1 MSSGRGESRSTASLP
16 GSCDRTRR
24 RNGSGSRTARK
35 GNARSSIGLP
45 SSAWERRPTSR
56 TACCSLPRST
66 RAGSADRSCRSTV
79 ANDRRLLDARTVVD
93 AADARGADALVDHP
107 RRGSRMTRV
116 QSSGLAQ
123 AEARVEA
130 HSASLKKELGV
141 RDLALTQILFIVG
154 LTWIGVA
161 GKLGPPHVVFWV
173 LALVLFYLP
182 SAAVVIYLNRLM
194 PLEGGLYQW
203 AKLGFNQTVGFLL
216 AWNLWLYVIVFT
228 SEIGL
233 QCATYLSYA
242 IGPQAAWMTS
252 SNWFVALASG
262 VILSLMVVTS
272 TLGLSVGKWVHNTS
286 GVFMITVFSAIVL
299 LPVIGL
305 VTGTLAEYHPF
316 RTHFPEPSL
325 YNLNILG
332 KMGFGALGGFEYM
345 AILAGETNSP
355 SRSVARSVFIAAPV
369 IALMFV
375 LGTSTV
381 VAYVPN
387 ANIDL
392 IGPIAQVLR
401 VGYGP
406 FGMAAPIVTVAILMT
421 LAMRVGQASVAFTA
435 VTRLPMVAGWD
446 RMLPPWFSRLHPVRK
461 TPVNSIVV
469 VGAASFGIASLSLIG
484 VGQAEAFQLVFN
496 ASGIFYALA
505 YVVMFAIPL
514 FGLRG
519 ITPRPPVWLRLA
531 SLSGLLMTVL
541 YIVLSVFPIIKV
553 ESVSTFALKITL
565 TIVAMNLVGIA
576 ILFSARRRSLQAA
589 AAAPAM
595 SD

>member
-1 MSSGRGESRSTASLP
+1 MTSGQEQAS
-16 GSCDRTRR
+16 
-24 RNGSGSRTARK
+24 
-35 GNARSSIGLP
+35 
-45 SSAWERRPTSR
+45 
-56 TACCSLPRST
+56 
-66 RAGSADRSCRSTV
+66 
-79 ANDRRLLDARTVVD
+79 
-93 AADARGADALVDHP
+93 
-107 RRGSRMTRV
+107 
-116 QSSGLAQ
+116 LAQ

-130 HSASLKKELGV
+130 QSASLKQELGV
-141 RDLALTQILFIVG
+141 RDLALTQILFIIG

-242 IGPQAAWMTS
+242 IGPRAGWMTS
-252 SNWFVALASG
+252 SSWFVAVSSAA
-262 VILSLMVVTS
+262 ILSLMVVTA
-272 TLGLSVGKWVHNTS
+272 TIGLSVGKWVHNTG
-286 GVFMITVFSAIVL
+286 GVFMIAVFGAVIL
-299 LPVIGL
+299 LPLIGL
-305 VTGTLAEYHPF
+305 FTGTLTEYHPF
-316 RTHFPEPSL
+316 RTHVPELSL

-345 AILAGETNSP
+345 AILAGETNAP
-355 SRSVARSVFIAAPV
+355 SRSVATSVFIAAPA

-387 ANIDL
+387 AEIDL
-392 IGPIAQVLR
+392 VGPIAQVLR

-406 FGMAAPIVTVAILMT
+406 FGIAAPIVTVAILMT
-421 LAMRVGQASVAFTA
+421 LAMRIGQASVAFTA

-446 RMLPPWFSRLHPVRK
+446 RMLPAWFSRLHPVYR
-461 TPVNSIVV
+461 TPVNSIAVV
-469 VGAASFGIASLSLIG
+469 AAASFGIASLSLIG

-496 ASGIFYALA
+496 ASGIFYALT

-519 ITPRPPVWLRLA
+519 VTPRPPVWLQVA

-541 YIVLSVFPIIKV
+541 YIVLSVFPIIRV
-553 ESVSTFALKITL
+553 ESVATFALKITL
-565 TIVAMNLVGIA
+565 TIVAMNLAGIA
-576 ILFSARRRSLQAA
+576 ILASARQRSSE
-589 AAAPAM
+589 PA
-595 SD
+595 STAWSTPGRVGP

>member
-1 MSSGRGESRSTASLP
+1 MLT
-16 GSCDRTRR
+16 
-24 RNGSGSRTARK
+24 
-35 GNARSSIGLP
+35 
-45 SSAWERRPTSR
+45 
-56 TACCSLPRST
+56 
-66 RAGSADRSCRSTV
+66 
-79 ANDRRLLDARTVVD
+79 
-93 AADARGADALVDHP
+93 
-107 RRGSRMTRV
+107 RMTRV
-116 QSSGLAQ
+116 RVSANLRPLKRDSAFGPGHVFPTYQLLELMADHHDRSSDPAAAGSAALAQ
-123 AEARVEA
+123 AEARVEL

-154 LTWIGVA
+154 LTWIGGA
-161 GKLGPPHVVFWV
+161 GKPGSPHVVFWL

-203 AKLGFNQTVGFLL
+203 AKLGLNETIGFML

-242 IGPQAAWMTS
+242 IGPRAAWMMS
-252 SNWFVALASG
+252 SSWFVALSSA

-272 TLGLSVGKWVHNTS
+272 TIGLSVGKWVHNTG
-286 GVFMITVFSAIVL
+286 GVFMITIFGAVIL
-299 LPVIGL
+299 LPAIGL
-305 VTGTLAEYHPF
+305 LTGTLPEYHPF
-316 RTHFPEPSL
+316 RTHVPELSL

-345 AILAGETNSP
+345 AILAGETRAP
-355 SRSVARSVFIAAPV
+355 ARSVTRSVFIAAPV

-387 ANIDL
+387 ADIDL
-392 IGPIAQVLR
+392 IGPVAQVLR

-406 FGMAAPIVTVAILMT
+406 FGIATPLVTTAILMT

-446 RMLPPWFSRLHPVRK
+446 HMLPAWFSRLHATYK
-461 TPVNSIVV
+461 TPVNSVIL
-469 VGAASFGIASLSLIG
+469 VGAASFAMASLSLVG
-484 VGQAEAFQLVFN
+484 VGQAEAFQLLFN
-496 ASGIFYALA
+496 ASGIFYALT

-514 FGLRG
+514 IGLR
-519 ITPRPPVWLRLA
+519 TVRPRAPMWLRLA

-565 TIVAMNLVGIA
+565 LIVAMNAVGIG
-576 ILFSARRRSLQAA
+576 ILRSADQRRSAA
-589 AAAPAM
+589 AAGRV
-595 SD
+595 S